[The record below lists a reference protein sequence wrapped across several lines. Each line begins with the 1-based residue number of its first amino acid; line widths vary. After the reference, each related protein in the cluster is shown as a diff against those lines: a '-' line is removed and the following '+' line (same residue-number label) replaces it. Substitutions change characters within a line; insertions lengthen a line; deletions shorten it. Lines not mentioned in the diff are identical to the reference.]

1 MKTNGIQLMASIKK
15 LQKRRDLLQSQF
27 EGSLQKFDD
36 EKKRDPVELASE
48 IERYERQI
56 ADLQA
61 AQSVLN
67 SKVRITVD
75 GQEMSLLAAVKQVG
89 GAERIVSLWTG
100 VATSGAKQRE
110 RYGGFMDRS
119 VRNKDQEVA
128 KDTVSADKA
137 IEMAQ
142 VASERASAL
151 RAAISYGNAVDV
163 ELGFDVTLA

>member
-36 EKKRDPVELASE
+36 EKKRDPVELAAE

-100 VATSGAKQRE
+100 VATAGAKQRE
-110 RYGGFMDRS
+110 RYGFMDRS
-119 VRNKDQEVA
+119 VRNKDQETA

-163 ELGFDVTLA
+163 ELGFEVTIV